1 MTIGIL
7 ALQGSFIEHARCIR
21 YLGVESVLLK
31 QPRDFT
37 QIDGLIIPGG
47 ESTTICMLLER
58 FGLLDILRARAMEG
72 FPIFGTC
79 AGLILLARK
88 LDDPPG
94 GNHGVHPI
102 GILNITVRRN
112 AFGRQLNSFEDD
124 LVFMGIGEQ
133 PFRAIFIRAPMILE
147 VDMGVQVLSRLNDNR
162 IVAVEQG
169 NIMATAFHP
178 ELTDDMRIHEY
189 FLSKIGARSG

>member
-1 MTIGIL
+1 
-7 ALQGSFIEHARCIR
+7 
-21 YLGVESVLLK
+21 
-31 QPRDFT
+31 
-37 QIDGLIIPGG
+37 
-47 ESTTICMLLER
+47 MLLDR

-88 LDDPPG
+88 IDDPPG
-94 GNHGVHPI
+94 GDHGVHPI
-102 GILNITVRRN
+102 GILNIIVRRN

-124 LVFMGIGEQ
+124 LIFMGIGEQ

-147 VDMGVQVLSRLNDNR
+147 VDKGVHVLSRLNNKT

-169 NIMATAFHP
+169 NLLATAFHP
-178 ELTDDMRIHEY
+178 ELTDDLRIHEY
-189 FLSKIGARSG
+189 FFSRIEAVS

>member
-1 MTIGIL
+1 
-7 ALQGSFIEHARCIR
+7 
-21 YLGVESVLLK
+21 
-31 QPRDFT
+31 
-37 QIDGLIIPGG
+37 
-47 ESTTICMLLER
+47 MLLER